1 VKRALVTGA
10 SGFVGRAAVAAL
22 VAAGYEVHAVSRG
35 RREGAGWHTADLLE
49 PGAAAELMQ
58 DARPSHLLHLAWTT
72 EHGRYWED
80 PANLAWVS
88 ASRRLVEAFSEAGGG
103 RAVLAGTCA
112 QRAWPDTL
120 YARAKN
126 EASGFFAA
134 TGLLLFPYG
143 PFESP
148 ERLVPSVTLSLFA
161 GEEARTTPGKQVR
174 DYIHVA
180 DCGKALAALLDSGV
194 QGDVEIGTGR
204 GTAVAEIARMIARL
218 LGREELL
225 RVGALPGD
233 DESRVVADTARLR
246 DEVGFTP
253 RYELEEGLRD
263 AVEWWRQ
270 RTRRR

>member
-10 SGFVGRAAVAAL
+10 SGFVGRAAVEAL
-22 VAAGYEVHAVSRG
+22 AAAGYEVHAVSRG
-35 RREGAGWHTADLLE
+35 RREGAHWHTADLLE
-49 PGAAAELMQ
+49 PGAAAEVMR

-80 PANLAWVS
+80 PANLTWVD
-88 ASRRLVEAFSEAGGG
+88 ASRRLVDAFSEAGGG

-148 ERLVPSVTLSLFA
+148 ERLVPSVTLSLLA
-161 GEEARTTPGKQVR
+161 GEEARTTLGKQVR

-180 DCGKALAALLDSGV
+180 DCGRALAALVDSGV
-194 QGDVEIGTGR
+194 QGDVDIGTGR
-204 GTAVAEIARMIARL
+204 GTAVAEIARTIARL

-225 RVGALPGD
+225 EVGALPGD
-233 DESRVVADTARLR
+233 DESRVVADTTRLR
-246 DEVGFTP
+246 EVGFTP

-263 AVEWWRQ
+263 AVEWWSQ

>member
-10 SGFVGRAAVAAL
+10 SGFVGRAAIGSLA
-22 VAAGYEVHAVSRG
+22 AAGYEVHAVSRG
-35 RREGAGWHTADLLE
+35 RREGADWHSADLLE
-49 PGAAAELMQ
+49 PHAAEALMRA
-58 DARPSHLLHLAWTT
+58 ARPTHLLHLAWTT

-80 PANLAWVS
+80 PANLAWVE
-88 ASRRLVEAFSEAGGG
+88 ASRRLVDAFSEAGGE

-112 QRAWPDTL
+112 QHAWPNTL

-143 PFESP
+143 PYERP
-148 ERLVPSVTLSLFA
+148 ERLIPSVTLSLLA
-161 GEEARTTPGKQVR
+161 GEEARTTPGEQVR
-174 DYIHVA
+174 DFVHVS

-194 QGDVEIGTGR
+194 EGDVEIGTGR
-204 GTAVAEIARMIARL
+204 GTAVAEIARTIGRL

-246 DEVGFTP
+246 DEVGVTP
-253 RYELEEGLRD
+253 RYELEEGLCD

-270 RTRRR
+270 RTRRK

>member
-1 VKRALVTGA
+1 VKRTLVTGA
-10 SGFVGRAAVAAL
+10 SGFVGRAAIGAL
-22 VAAGYEVHAVSRG
+22 GAAGYEVHAVSRG
-35 RREGAGWHTADLLE
+35 RREDADWHLADLLE
-49 PGAAAELMQ
+49 PHAAEELMR
-58 DARPSHLLHLAWTT
+58 ATRPTHLLHLAWTT

-80 PANLAWVS
+80 PANLAWVE
-88 ASRRLVEAFSEAGGG
+88 ASRRLVDAFSEAGGE
-103 RAVLAGTCA
+103 RAVLAGSCA

-120 YARAKN
+120 YARAKK

-143 PFESP
+143 PYESP
-148 ERLVPSVTLSLFA
+148 ERLVPSVTLSLLA

-174 DYIHVA
+174 DFVHVA
-180 DCGKALAALLDSGV
+180 DCGRALAALLDSGV

-204 GTAVAEIARMIARL
+204 ATSVAEIARTIGRL

-246 DEVGFTP
+246 DEVGVTP
-253 RYELEEGLRD
+253 QYGLEEGLRD

>member
-10 SGFVGRAAVAAL
+10 SGFVGRAATSALAAG
-22 VAAGYEVHAVSRG
+22 GYEVHAVSRD
-35 RREGAGWHTADLLE
+35 RRGGAHWHSADLLE
-49 PGAAAELMQ
+49 PHAAEALMR
-58 DARPSHLLHLAWTT
+58 ATRPTHLLHLAWTT

-80 PANLAWVS
+80 PANLAWVE
-88 ASRRLVEAFSEAGGG
+88 ASRRLVDAFSEAGGE

-112 QRAWPDTL
+112 QRAWPNTL

-143 PFESP
+143 PYERP
-148 ERLVPSVTLSLFA
+148 ERLVPSVTLSLLA

-174 DYIHVA
+174 DFVHVA

-204 GTAVAEIARMIARL
+204 GTAVAEIARAIGRL

-225 RVGALPGD
+225 RVGALPGG
-233 DESRVVADTARLR
+233 DESRVVADAARLR
-246 DEVGFTP
+246 DEVGVTP

-270 RTRRR
+270 RTRRK

>member
-1 VKRALVTGA
+1 VTGA
-10 SGFVGRAAVAAL
+10 SGFLGGSAVGAL
-22 VAAGYEVHAVSRG
+22 SARGYEVHGVSRG
-35 RREGAGWHTADLLE
+35 RREGPDWHTADLLE
-49 PGAAAELMQ
+49 PRAAAELIR
-58 DARPSHLLHLAWTT
+58 DVRPSHLLHLAWTT

-80 PANLAWVS
+80 PANLAWVQ
-88 ASRRLVEAFSEAGGG
+88 ASRSLVDAFLEAGGE

-112 QRAWPDTL
+112 QRAWPGTL

-126 EASGFFAA
+126 EASAFFAA

-143 PFESP
+143 RFESP
-148 ERLVPSVTLSLFA
+148 ERLVPSTTLSLLA
-161 GEEARTTPGKQVR
+161 GEEARTTPGRQVR
-174 DYIHVA
+174 DFIHVA
-180 DCGKALAALLDSGV
+180 DCGRALAALLDSGV

-204 GTAVAEIARMIARL
+204 GSAVAEIARTIARL
-218 LGREELL
+218 LDREELL

-233 DESRVVADTARLR
+233 DESRLAADTTRLR

-253 RYELEEGLRD
+253 RYELDDGLRN

>member
-1 VKRALVTGA
+1 VKRVLVTGA

-22 VAAGYEVHAVSRG
+22 ATAGYEVHAVSRG
-35 RREGAGWHTADLLE
+35 TADLLE
-49 PGAAAELMQ
+49 PRAAADLMRN
-58 DARPSHLLHLAWTT
+58 ARPSHLLHLAWTT
-72 EHGRYWED
+72 EHARYWED
-80 PANLAWVS
+80 PANLAWVE
-88 ASRRLVEAFSEAGGG
+88 ASHRLVDAFSEAGGK
-103 RAVLAGTCA
+103 RAVIAGTCA

-120 YARAKN
+120 YAQAKN

-134 TGLLLFPYG
+134 TGLVFFPYG

-148 ERLVPSVTLSLFA
+148 ERLIPSVTLSLLA
-161 GEEARTTPGKQVR
+161 GEGARTTPGKQVR

-180 DCGKALAALLDSGV
+180 DCGGALAALVDSGV
-194 QGDVEIGTGR
+194 EGDVEIGTGR
-204 GTAVAEIARMIARL
+204 GTTVADIAQTIARL

-233 DESRVVADTARLR
+233 DESRVVADTTRLR